1 MSYRIP
7 LSTGGLMER
16 NEDRGNVM
24 ATIQRI
30 AHHNLLLT
38 EAMFELLTEKG
49 LLTTQ
54 EVEERIETL
63 KSIGFWDGD
72 SIR

>member
-1 MSYRIP
+1 
-7 LSTGGLMER
+7 MER
-16 NEDRGNVM
+16 NEERGNEI

-49 LLTTQ
+49 LLAAK
-54 EVEERIETL
+54 EVEERIEKL
-63 KSIGFWDGD
+63 KSIGFWDGA
-72 SIR
+72 SIRC